1 MKITLDEARRIAR
14 LAHLQYADQEL
25 EVLRGQLDQILRFVD
40 KLKELDTEGVEPAVG
55 ITGSTESQP
64 QTLRDD
70 ALAPTLS
77 RDDALEGAP
86 DSGEGHFRVPRILT

>member
-64 QTLRDD
+64 QVLRDD
-70 ALAPTLS
+70 APGPTLS
-77 RDDALEGAP
+77 RDDALAGAP